1 MLGDP
6 LEFSG
11 EDKCS
16 LFQGCP
22 VENSIPGFFCL
33 RVFDPN
39 LGEGRVLI
47 SDDGTQPL
55 LLWFHAYDLLLHG
68 LTLCNEK
75 GLDFILAEDQRLGLI
90 YQPLKLMPPEIAIH
104 ELFSN
109 VLAKNNDKCGRH
121 M

>member
-33 RVFDPN
+33 RVFDPK

-47 SDDGTQPL
+47 SGDGTQAL
-55 LLWFHAYDLLLHG
+55 LLWFHVDDLLLHG
-68 LTLCNEK
+68 FTLCNEK
-75 GLDFILAEDQRLGLI
+75 GLDFISAEDQLLGLI
-90 YQPLKLMPPEIAIH
+90 YQSLKLMPPEIAIH

-109 VLAKNNDKCGRH
+109 VLAKNNDKCGQH